1 MHKVGN
7 VNISLYSSFFF
18 LSPNSTLIGAA
29 NYWLRANPS
38 YGVWK
43 CETVERK
50 VETNGGIVMDKM
62 IFHEST
68 YGFNVLVRGLR
79 YNVHSFTRSNI
90 CSCNFW

>member
-1 MHKVGN
+1 M
-7 VNISLYSSFFF
+7 
-18 LSPNSTLIGAA
+18 IGAA

-68 YGFNVLVRGLR
+68 YGFNVLIRGLR
-79 YNVHSFTRSNI
+79 YILYIYNK
-90 CSCNFW
+90 